1 MKKIFTLLAL
11 LISFGLSS
19 EITATNNQVV
29 AKSTG
34 CTSINGKGV
43 ATFVVT
49 SPQEIILLSESS
61 HQAGKEIYQYSLA
74 TRTYII
80 AVIIE
85 GNINAQK
92 VIVK

>member
-1 MKKIFTLLAL
+1 MKKIFTLLVL

-43 ATFVVT
+43 ATFVIT
-49 SPQEIILLSESS
+49 SPQDIILLPDST
-61 HQAGKEIYQYSLA
+61 HQAGKEIYQYTLA
-74 TRTYII
+74 SGTYII

-85 GNINAQK
+85 GYINAQK